1 MRFAAMITNGM
12 LTLAINKVNTVNII
26 PYEH

>member
-12 LTLAINKVNTVNII
+12 LTLAINNVNTVNII
-26 PYEH
+26 TYEH